1 VRDPAGRR
9 WDRRIIALAI
19 PAFGALIVQPLFL
32 LIDAAVVG
40 TLGTAPLAGLGI
52 ASTVVGTI
60 FGLAIFLAYGTTA
73 SVSRRFGA
81 SDVEGAVG
89 EAIDGMALGLGLGV
103 LVGLGLGLAAPA
115 LAGAFGAPE
124 AATAQAVTYLHVVA
138 LAMPFGLAALAGVGA
153 LRGLQD
159 TRTTFVVSAS
169 AVAVNAVLCV
179 VLVMTLH
186 RGIGGSAAATVVAEA
201 VAAVGYLFA
210 VRQRA
215 KAAHVRMRPTRSGLL
230 AGLRDGIPIFW
241 RTGMLRASLL
251 LATAAAAHLGTQ
263 SLAAY
268 QVTFTVWYTLN
279 FALDA
284 MAIAAQALVGSTLG
298 SGDASGARVAAKRVT
313 QWGMGFGVVLAL
325 VLLALTPLIPDL
337 FTQDQTVRTLIIG
350 ALPIVAAQQ
359 LLAGPVTSLDGVLL
373 GAGDFRFLAI
383 ASTIVFVAYAPAVVW
398 VMVSHAGLNWLWV
411 ALAWWLLVRL
421 VLLAWRARGPA
432 WSVVGTSRPASAG
445 SAS

>member
-1 VRDPAGRR
+1 L
-9 WDRRIIALAI
+9 ALAI

-52 ASTVVGTI
+52 AATVVGTI
-60 FGLAIFLAYGTTA
+60 LGLAIFLAYGTTA
-73 SVSRRFGA
+73 RVSRRFGA
-81 SDVEGAVG
+81 GDLEGAVG
-89 EAIDGMALGLGLGV
+89 EAIDGMALG
-103 LVGLGLGLAAPA
+103 VGLGALVGVGLALTAPA
-115 LAGAFGAPE
+115 LASAFGAPA
-124 AATAQAVTYLHVVA
+124 AATAQAATYLRVVA
-138 LAMPFGLAALAGVGA
+138 IALPFALAALAGVGA

-179 VLVMTLH
+179 VLVIALH

-201 VAAVGYLFA
+201 VAAGGYLFA

-215 KAAHVRMRPTRSGLL
+215 RAAHVRLRPTRSGLL
-230 AGLRDGIPIFW
+230 AGMRDGIPIFW

-251 LATAAAAHLGTQ
+251 LATAAAAHLGTA

-284 MAIAAQALVGSTLG
+284 LAIAAQALVGSTLG
-298 SGDASGARVAAKRVT
+298 GGDAAGARVAAKRVT
-313 QWGMGFGVVLAL
+313 QWGVGFGVVLAL
-325 VLLALTPLIPDL
+325 VLLALTPFIPAL
-337 FTQDQTVRTLIIG
+337 FTQDATVRALIIG

-359 LLAGPVTSLDGVLL
+359 LLAGPVTSLDGILL

-383 ASTIVFVAYAPAVVW
+383 ASTIVFVAYVPAVVW
-398 VMVSHAGLNWLWV
+398 VMVSGAGLNWLWA

-421 VLLAWRARGPA
+421 VLLTWRARGTA
-432 WSVVGTSRPASAG
+432 WSVVGTSRPVSSGPAS
-445 SAS
+445 